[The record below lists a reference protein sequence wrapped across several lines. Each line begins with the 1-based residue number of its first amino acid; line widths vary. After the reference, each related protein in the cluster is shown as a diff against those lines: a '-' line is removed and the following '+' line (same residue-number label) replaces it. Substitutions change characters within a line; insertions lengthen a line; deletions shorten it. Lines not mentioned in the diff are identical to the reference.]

1 MKFIVNIVLSSI
13 YVNMDVNLFVC
24 LALLLYGQKFV
35 LIAICMVEWIDGCV
49 DGRKH
54 VCVGC
59 WISRKLD
66 VWFNMLFVVWIAR
79 KTFSR
84 KNLILGL
91 KI

>member
-49 DGRKH
+49 DEWMNGQAAQ
-54 VCVGC
+54 G
-59 WISRKLD
+59 
-66 VWFNMLFVVWIAR
+66 
-79 KTFSR
+79 FSV
-84 KNLILGL
+84 IHP
-91 KI
+91 IIH